1 MLDTTHNAAAM
12 LPQQV
17 AAHAFDPRATT
28 RGSRLPWCVVTSQP
42 RAERTAHAELHRRG
56 FEAYLPLCTWRRP
69 NRHWSTGPLFPR
81 YLFVRMDPSASWNP
95 VLYAPGVYSLLLSG
109 EKPGTVAEADI
120 SALRAGDALRASP
133 QPAKSQW
140 APGMACKPRKGHP
153 LEGVDAVI
161 TEIHPDAAHVAL
173 MMFGHLR
180 TVSVP
185 LDCLTTRDND

>member
-1 MLDTTHNAAAM
+1 MLDTTANTPAL

-17 AAHAFDPRATT
+17 AAHASDSRATT

-42 RAERTAHAELHRRG
+42 RAERAAHAELHRRG

-81 YLFVRMDPSASWNP
+81 YLFVRMDPNTSWNP

-133 QPAKSQW
+133 TPPSALW
-140 APGMACKPRKGHP
+140 APGMACRLGKGHT
-153 LEGVDAVI
+153 LEGVDAVVSEVGP
-161 TEIHPDAAHVAL
+161 TKALVAT

-180 TVSVP
+180 DIAVN
-185 LDCLTTRDND
+185 LDCLAPRADT

>member
-1 MLDTTHNAAAM
+1 MLDTTHNAAAV

-17 AAHAFDPRATT
+17 AAHASDPRATT
-28 RGSRLPWCVVTSQP
+28 CGSRPPWCVVTSQP

-81 YLFVRMDPSASWNP
+81 YLFVRMDPNASWNP

-109 EKPGTVAEADI
+109 EKPGTVAEAVMD
-120 SALRAGDALRASP
+120 ALRAGEEARGIPTTPETLYRPGAACEASLGGGS
-133 QPAKSQW
+133 K
-140 APGMACKPRKGHP
+140 
-153 LEGVDAVI
+153 VDAVVVN
-161 TEIHPDAAHVAL
+161 VAGRKATVL
-173 MMFGHLR
+173 AMMFGHLR

-185 LDCLTTRDND
+185 LDCLTSRDNDS